1 MALPKISSIYS
12 QSKHKT
18 YRFSSNDFSNK
29 RLHNI
34 RDHLLSC
41 DNFASETLIDSK
53 AIPNQLLIKET
64 EDMDYIIK
72 PQATEKN
79 GSLCIT
85 ELYSKKMRKKII
97 TELRKKEKFTTGSG
111 TSGIVINKINTKNR
125 QHGAT
130 RNNQNFRLN
139 YSTNVQQKS
148 QARMKLYLDK
158 LMGIKCYKN
167 SVIAFKEPPY
177 KNSQIIHKYLRG
189 VQLLNRAKQKSL
201 LISKSYKKLNPDNIL
216 SLRKQM
222 LGNTPSSSFS
232 IVLRK
237 SISKVIKPHKL
248 DKIAGFIND
257 CGEYLNRSKVNVT
270 SPMRFDDFLE
280 SSYSP
285 NKIEKFGIRI
295 PTKASD

>member
-1 MALPKISSIYS
+1 MALPKISSIYT
-12 QSKHKT
+12 QPKHKT
-18 YRFSSNDFSNK
+18 YRFNSNDFSNK

-41 DNFASETLIDSK
+41 DNFASETLSNTK
-53 AIPNQLLIKET
+53 ATTNQLLIKET

-97 TELRKKEKFTTGSG
+97 TELRKKEKFTMGSG
-111 TSGIVINKINTKNR
+111 TSDIVINKINTRDKK
-125 QHGAT
+125 HSVT
-130 RNNQNFRLN
+130 RNKNIRLN
-139 YSTNVQQKS
+139 YSTNDQQKS

-167 SVIAFKEPPY
+167 SVIASKEPPF

-201 LISKSYKKLNPDNIL
+201 LISKSFKKLNPDNVL

-222 LGNTPSSSFS
+222 LSNSPSSSFS
-232 IVLRK
+232 IILRK

-248 DKIAGFIND
+248 DKIVGFIDD
-257 CGEYLNRSKVNVT
+257 CGEYLNRSKVNIR
-270 SPMRFDDFLE
+270 SPLRFDDFLE
-280 SSYSP
+280 SSFSP
-285 NKIEKFGIRI
+285 NSIEKFGIRI
-295 PTKASD
+295 PSKACD